1 MKREDN
7 KHTTVTIHDLCV
19 FFKSSPGN
27 KKASYIYQKI
37 LSKATYIFFF
47 FCIIL
52 CVPWGIEP
60 TTFYAANAMLYN
72 WATGTLKILLKQF

>member
-1 MKREDN
+1 MKHEDN

-37 LSKATYIFFF
+37 LSKATYIFL
-47 FCIIL
+47 IIL
-52 CVPWGIEP
+52 CVPWELNPQPFMLLTQCSTTEP
-60 TTFYAANAMLYN
+60 QEHLRSY
-72 WATGTLKILLKQF
+72 